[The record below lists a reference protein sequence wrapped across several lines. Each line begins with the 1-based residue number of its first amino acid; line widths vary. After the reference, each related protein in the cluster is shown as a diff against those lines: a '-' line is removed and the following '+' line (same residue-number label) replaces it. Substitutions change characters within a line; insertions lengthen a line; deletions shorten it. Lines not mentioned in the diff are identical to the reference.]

1 MMFIHRKSLI
11 LQKRIAMYLHQRD
24 NWWDFSYDSSA
35 IMNRL
40 AAVRAKQGML
50 LGKMNSLGFPLQD
63 EAVLTSMA
71 LEVIKSSEIEGE
83 ILNLNQVRS
92 SLAKRLGFDI
102 STSVPVSRYIEGV
115 VEMMLDATQH
125 YAVPMTDERLFGWHN
140 VLFPSGISGLYKI
153 EVGRYRSGKMQVV
166 SGAMG
171 REKVHYEAPAPER
184 VPEEMARFIAWLNEN
199 NASLDPVLKAGIAH
213 LWFVSI
219 HPFDDG
225 NGRITRAIT
234 EMLLCRADGSG
245 KRFYSMSYQISL
257 EKNKYYDVLEKT
269 QKGNGDI
276 TEWLLWFLD
285 CLDKAIESTTET
297 LSSVLSKARFWDVH
311 KEDRFNERQMK
322 IVNMLFDDFFGK
334 LTTSKWAKIAKCSS
348 DTALNDIND
357 LISKGVLKKN
367 EEGGRSTNY
376 SIIVP

>member
-1 MMFIHRKSLI
+1 MFIHRKSLI

-24 NWWDFSYDSSA
+24 NWWDFRYDSSA

-140 VLFPSGISGLYKI
+140 VLFPSCISGLYKI
-153 EVGRYRSGKMQVV
+153 EVGRYRSGEIQVV

-184 VPEEMARFIAWLNEN
+184 VPEEMARFITWLNEN

-367 EEGGRSTNY
+367 KEGGRSTNY

>member
-1 MMFIHRKSLI
+1 MFILRKSLI
-11 LQKRIAMYLHQRD
+11 LQKRIDMYLHQRD
-24 NWWDFSYDSSA
+24 NWWDFRYDSSA

-153 EVGRYRSGKMQVV
+153 EVGRYRSGEMQVV

-213 LWFVSI
+213 LWLVSI

>member
-1 MMFIHRKSLI
+1 MFIHRKLLI
-11 LQKRIAMYLHQRD
+11 LQKRIAMHLHQRD
-24 NWWDFSYDSSA
+24 NWCDFRYDSSA
-35 IMNRL
+35 IINRL

-153 EVGRYRSGKMQVV
+153 EVGRYRSGEMQVV

-184 VPEEMARFIAWLNEN
+184 VPEEMARFIAWLNED

-225 NGRITRAIT
+225 NGRITRVIT

-285 CLDKAIESTTET
+285 CLDKAVESTTET

>member
-1 MMFIHRKSLI
+1 MFIHRKSLI

-24 NWWDFSYDSSA
+24 NWWDFRYDSSA

-153 EVGRYRSGKMQVV
+153 EVGRYRSGEMQVV

-199 NASLDPVLKAGIAH
+199 NATLDPVMKAGIAH

-219 HPFDDG
+219 RPFDDG

-269 QKGNGDI
+269 QKGSGDI

>member
-1 MMFIHRKSLI
+1 MFIHRKSLI

-24 NWWDFSYDSSA
+24 NWWDFRYDSSA

-50 LGKMNSLGFPLQD
+50 LGKMTSLGFPLQD

-153 EVGRYRSGKMQVV
+153 EVGRYRSGEMQVV

-311 KEDRFNERQMK
+311 KENRFNERQMK

>member
-1 MMFIHRKSLI
+1 MFIHRKSLI

-24 NWWDFSYDSSA
+24 NWWDFRYDSSA

-153 EVGRYRSGKMQVV
+153 EVGRYRSGEMQVV

-213 LWFVSI
+213 LWLVSI

>member
-1 MMFIHRKSLI
+1 
-11 LQKRIAMYLHQRD
+11 MYLHERD
-24 NWWDFSYDSSA
+24 KWWDLRYDSSA
-35 IMNRL
+35 ILNRL

-50 LGKMNSLGFPLQD
+50 LGKMTSLGFSLQD

-83 ILNLNQVRS
+83 ILNLSQVRS

-102 STSVPVSRYIEGV
+102 TTSVAVSRYIEGV
-115 VEMMLDATQH
+115 VEMMLDATQN
-125 YAVPMTDERLFGWHN
+125 YSAPMTDERLFGWHN
-140 VLFPSGISGLYKI
+140 VLFPSGMSGLYKI
-153 EVGRYRSGKMQVV
+153 DVGKYRTGEMQVV

-184 VPEEMARFIAWLNEN
+184 VPGEMARFIAWLNEDN
-199 NASLDPVLKAGIAH
+199 PALDPVLKAGIAH

-225 NGRITRAIT
+225 NGRIARAIT
-234 EMLLCRADGSG
+234 EMLLCRADGTG
-245 KRFYSMSYQISL
+245 KRFYSMSNQINL

-269 QKGNGDI
+269 QRGDGDI
-276 TEWLLWFLD
+276 TEWLLWFFD
-285 CLDKAIESTTET
+285 CLDKAIKSTTET

-311 KEDRFNERQMK
+311 KEERFNERQRK
-322 IVNMLFDDFFGK
+322 IINMLFDDFFGK

-367 EEGGRSTNY
+367 DEGGRSTNY

>member
-1 MMFIHRKSLI
+1 MFILRKSLI
-11 LQKRIAMYLHQRD
+11 LQKRIDMYLHQRD
-24 NWWDFSYDSSA
+24 NWWDFRYDSSA

-50 LGKMNSLGFPLQD
+50 LGRMNSLGFPLQD

-153 EVGRYRSGKMQVV
+153 EVGRYRSGEMQVV

-213 LWFVSI
+213 LWLVSI

-225 NGRITRAIT
+225 NGRITRVIT

>member
-1 MMFIHRKSLI
+1 MFIHRKLLI

-24 NWWDFSYDSSA
+24 NWCDFRYDSSA
-35 IMNRL
+35 IINRL

-153 EVGRYRSGKMQVV
+153 EVGRYRSGEMQVV

-285 CLDKAIESTTET
+285 CLDKAVESTTET

>member
-1 MMFIHRKSLI
+1 MFILRKSLI
-11 LQKRIAMYLHQRD
+11 LQKRIDMYLHQRD
-24 NWWDFSYDSSA
+24 NWWDFRYDSSA

-153 EVGRYRSGKMQVV
+153 EVGRYRSGEMQVV

-213 LWFVSI
+213 LWLVSI

-285 CLDKAIESTTET
+285 CLDKAVESTTET

>member
-1 MMFIHRKSLI
+1 MFIHRKSLI

-24 NWWDFSYDSSA
+24 NWWDFRYDSSA

-63 EAVLTSMA
+63 EAVLTSMV

-311 KEDRFNERQMK
+311 KENRFNERQMK

>member
-1 MMFIHRKSLI
+1 MFIHRKLLI

-24 NWWDFSYDSSA
+24 NWWDFRYDSSA

-115 VEMMLDATQH
+115 VEMILDATQH

-153 EVGRYRSGKMQVV
+153 EVGRYRSGEMQVV

-184 VPEEMARFIAWLNEN
+184 VPEEMARFIAWLNEK

-213 LWFVSI
+213 LWLVSI

-234 EMLLCRADGSG
+234 DMLLCRADGSG

>member
-1 MMFIHRKSLI
+1 MYIHRKSLFS
-11 LQKRIAMYLHQRD
+11 QKKIAMYLHQRD
-24 NWWDFSYDSSA
+24 NWWDFRYDSSA
-35 IMNRL
+35 IINRL

-153 EVGRYRSGKMQVV
+153 EVGRYRSGEMQVV

-171 REKVHYEAPAPER
+171 REIVHYEAPAPER

>member
-1 MMFIHRKSLI
+1 MFIHRKLLI
-11 LQKRIAMYLHQRD
+11 LQKRIAMYLHQRV
-24 NWWDFSYDSSA
+24 NWCDFRYDSSA
-35 IMNRL
+35 IINRL

-153 EVGRYRSGKMQVV
+153 EVGRYRSGEMQVV

-184 VPEEMARFIAWLNEN
+184 VPEEMARFIAWLNED

-225 NGRITRAIT
+225 NGRITRVIT

-245 KRFYSMSYQISL
+245 KRFYSMSCQISL

-285 CLDKAIESTTET
+285 CLDKAVESTTET

>member
-1 MMFIHRKSLI
+1 MFIHRKSLI

-24 NWWDFSYDSSA
+24 NWWDFRYDSSA
-35 IMNRL
+35 IINRL

-50 LGKMNSLGFPLQD
+50 LGKMNSLGFSLQD

-140 VLFPSGISGLYKI
+140 VLFPSGMSGLYKI
-153 EVGRYRSGKMQVV
+153 EVGRYRSGEMQVV

-171 REKVHYEAPAPER
+171 REKVHYEAPAPEH

-367 EEGGRSTNY
+367 EEGGRSTSY

>member
-1 MMFIHRKSLI
+1 
-11 LQKRIAMYLHQRD
+11 MYLHQRD
-24 NWWDFSYDSSA
+24 NWWNFRYDSSA
-35 IMNRL
+35 IMTSL

-50 LGKMNSLGFPLQD
+50 LGRMNSLGFSLQD

-102 STSVPVSRYIEGV
+102 TTSVPVSRYIDGV

-125 YAVPMTDERLFGWHN
+125 YAAPMTDDRLFGWHN
-140 VLFPSGISGLYKI
+140 VLFPSGMSGLYKI
-153 EVGRYRSGKMQVV
+153 DVGKYRRGEMQVV

-184 VPEEMARFIAWLNEN
+184 VSDEMARFIAWLNEDN
-199 NASLDPVLKAGIAH
+199 PALDPVLKAGIAH
-213 LWFVSI
+213 LWLVSI

-225 NGRITRAIT
+225 NGRITRAVT
-234 EMLLCRADGSG
+234 EMLLCRADGTG
-245 KRFYSMSYQISL
+245 KRFYSMSNQINL
-257 EKNKYYDVLEKT
+257 DKNKYYDVLEKT

-285 CLDKAIESTTET
+285 CLDKAIESTAET

-311 KEDRFNERQMK
+311 KEERFNERQQK

-334 LTTSKWAKIAKCSS
+334 LTTGKWAKIAKCSS

-357 LISKGVLKKN
+357 LVAKGVLRKN
-367 EEGGRSTNY
+367 DEGGRSTNY

>member
-1 MMFIHRKSLI
+1 
-11 LQKRIAMYLHQRD
+11 MYLHQRD
-24 NWWDFSYDSSA
+24 NWWDFRYDSSA

-153 EVGRYRSGKMQVV
+153 EVGRYRSGEMQVV

-199 NASLDPVLKAGIAH
+199 NASLDPVMKAGIAH

-225 NGRITRAIT
+225 NGRITRVIT

-285 CLDKAIESTTET
+285 CLDKAVESTTET

>member
-1 MMFIHRKSLI
+1 MFIHRKLLI

-24 NWWDFSYDSSA
+24 NWWDFRYDSSA

-153 EVGRYRSGKMQVV
+153 EVGRYRSGEMQVV

-199 NASLDPVLKAGIAH
+199 NASLDPVMKAGIAH

-225 NGRITRAIT
+225 NGRITRVIT

>member
-1 MMFIHRKSLI
+1 MFIHRKSLI

-24 NWWDFSYDSSA
+24 NWWDFRYDSSA
-35 IMNRL
+35 IINRL

-50 LGKMNSLGFPLQD
+50 LGKMNSLGFSLQD

-140 VLFPSGISGLYKI
+140 VLFPSGMSGLYKI
-153 EVGRYRSGKMQVV
+153 EVGRYRSGEMQVV

-276 TEWLLWFLD
+276 TEWLLCFLD

-367 EEGGRSTNY
+367 EEGGRSTSY

>member
-1 MMFIHRKSLI
+1 MFIHRKLLI

-24 NWWDFSYDSSA
+24 NWCDFRYDSSA
-35 IMNRL
+35 IINRL

-153 EVGRYRSGKMQVV
+153 EVGRYRSGEMQVV

-184 VPEEMARFIAWLNEN
+184 VPEEMARFIAWLNED

-225 NGRITRAIT
+225 NGRITRVIT

-276 TEWLLWFLD
+276 AEWLLWFLD
-285 CLDKAIESTTET
+285 CLDKAVESTTET

-311 KEDRFNERQMK
+311 KEVRFNERQMK

>member
-1 MMFIHRKSLI
+1 MFIHRKSLI

-24 NWWDFSYDSSA
+24 NWWDFRYDSSA

-71 LEVIKSSEIEGE
+71 HEVIKSSEIEGE

-102 STSVPVSRYIEGV
+102 STSVPVSRYIEDV

-140 VLFPSGISGLYKI
+140 VLSPSGISGLYKI
-153 EVGRYRSGKMQVV
+153 EVGRYRSRKMQVV

-184 VPEEMARFIAWLNEN
+184 VSEEMARFIAWLNEN

-257 EKNKYYDVLEKT
+257 EKNKYYEVLEKT

>member
-1 MMFIHRKSLI
+1 MFIHRKSLI

-24 NWWDFSYDSSA
+24 NWWDFRYDSSA

-140 VLFPSGISGLYKI
+140 VLFPSCISGLYKI
-153 EVGRYRSGKMQVV
+153 EVGRYRSGEIQVV

-184 VPEEMARFIAWLNEN
+184 VPEEMARFITWLNEN

-213 LWFVSI
+213 LWLVSI

-367 EEGGRSTNY
+367 KEGGRSTNY

>member
-1 MMFIHRKSLI
+1 MFIHRKSLI
-11 LQKRIAMYLHQRD
+11 LQKRIAMYLHQKD
-24 NWWDFSYDSSA
+24 NWWDFRYDSSA
-35 IMNRL
+35 IINRL

-50 LGKMNSLGFPLQD
+50 LGKMNSLGFSLQD

-153 EVGRYRSGKMQVV
+153 EVGRYRSGEMQVV